1 MEVQVLPPDQII
13 KIKVTEEIIHGL
25 KKIEGESIFVYSV
38 KHGIEIGD
46 SGAVIS
52 MIKDQARDNRE
63 LTARLLGEDILNS
76 IEVI

>member
-13 KIKVTEEIIHGL
+13 KMKVPEEIIHGL
-25 KKIEGESIFVYSV
+25 KKIKGESIFMHSIKY
-38 KHGIEIGD
+38 GIEIGD

-63 LTARLLGEDILNS
+63 LIVGLLGEDILNS